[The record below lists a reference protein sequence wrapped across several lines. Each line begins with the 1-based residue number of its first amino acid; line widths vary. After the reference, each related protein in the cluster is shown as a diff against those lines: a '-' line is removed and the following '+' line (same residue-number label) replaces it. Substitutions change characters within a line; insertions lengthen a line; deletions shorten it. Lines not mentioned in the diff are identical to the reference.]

1 MPARRRTRP
10 RGSTRGG
17 APPFSRR
24 RGKRSSASPGRLVS
38 LFVVSM
44 LAFAGV
50 AARLVAVQIADA
62 SAYARLAEEQRE
74 REIKIPARRGA
85 VFDRDGTALALSADM
100 DSIYADPALIDDP
113 GDTARKLARA
123 LQLDAVEVEKKLRG
137 TRPGSRFEYI
147 ARQVPPRAARRVG
160 ALKLPGIAMTTE
172 PKRLYPNKSVA
183 SHVLGFVNG
192 FEQTGASGVELE
204 YERILQGEPGRMV
217 LEEDPAGRPLPQA
230 EFGYE
235 TSRPGRSLFL
245 TIDKDLQ
252 YFTETTLAD
261 AVARYRADGGSAI
274 VMRPA
279 TGEILALANAP
290 DFNPN
295 EPGRFEPEKWRNRAL
310 TDVYE
315 PGSAFKI
322 VTLAAALEER
332 VVTSR
337 TEYQVPDRIHYSDRV
352 FRDSHPH
359 PEETMTV
366 GKIIEQS
373 SNVGTIKMGLDL
385 GGKKL
390 DEYVRKFGFG
400 TSTGLDFPGESKGIV
415 LDRDDWSGSTIATI
429 PIGQGVAVTPMQMAA
444 AYGAIANRGVWTEPK
459 LLHAIQDPEGKT
471 KRSPEASRRRVVSR
485 RTARRVSRILERV
498 VSQGTGIEA
507 QIPGYRVAGKTGT
520 AQKPLPTGGY
530 GNSYVSS
537 FGGFAP
543 ARHPEIMTLVVLDEP
558 RPIWGGSTAAPTF
571 KTIMEFALR
580 HLGVAPTGNAE
591 RAARVIEES
600 HADQTPVHD

>member
-1 MPARRRTRP
+1 
-10 RGSTRGG
+10 
-17 APPFSRR
+17 
-24 RGKRSSASPGRLVS
+24 
-38 LFVVSM
+38 M
-44 LAFAGV
+44 LAFAGM

-62 SAYARLAEEQRE
+62 PAYARLAEQQRE

-85 VFDRDGTALALSADM
+85 VFDRDGRALALSVDM
-100 DSIYADPALIDDP
+100 ETVYADPALVVDP
-113 GDTARKLARA
+113 SAVAGKLARV
-123 LQLDAVEVEKKLRG
+123 LKLDAREVERKLWG

-147 ARQVPPRAARRVG
+147 ARHVPPRVARRIRE
-160 ALKLPGIAMTTE
+160 LNLPGIAMTTE

-183 SHVLGFVNG
+183 SHVVGFVNG
-192 FEQTGASGVELE
+192 FEQTGASGIELV
-204 YERILQGEPGRMV
+204 YDRILQGKPGRMV

-235 TSRPGRSLFL
+235 SSKPGRSVFL

-252 YFTETTLAD
+252 YFTETTLAE
-261 AVARYRADGGSAI
+261 AVSRYNADGGTAI

-279 TGEILALANAP
+279 TGEVLALANAP
-290 DFNPN
+290 DYDPN
-295 EPGRFEPEKWRNRAL
+295 VPGRFEPERWRNKAL

-322 VTLAAALEER
+322 VPLAAALEEN
-332 VVTSR
+332 VVAPR
-337 TEYQVPDRIHYSDRV
+337 TKYQVPDRIHYSDRV

-359 PEETMTV
+359 PEERMTV
-366 GKIIEQS
+366 SRIIEQS
-373 SNVGTIKMGLDL
+373 SNVGTIKVGLDL
-385 GGKKL
+385 GGEKL

-400 TSTGLDFPGESKGIV
+400 TPTGLDFPGESEGIV

-429 PIGQGVAVTPMQMAA
+429 PIGQGIAVTPMQMAT
-444 AYGAIANRGVWTEPK
+444 AYAAIANQGIWTEPK
-459 LLHAIQDPEGKT
+459 LLYAIQDPEGRT
-471 KRSPEASRRRVVSR
+471 RRAPEASRRRLVSR
-485 RTARRVSRILERV
+485 MTARRVARVLERV
-498 VSQGTGIEA
+498 VTQGTGIEA
-507 QIPGYRVAGKTGT
+507 QIPGYRIAGKTGT

-530 GNSYVSS
+530 GNSYMSS

-543 ARHPEIMTLVVLDEP
+543 TRRPEVMALVVLDEP

-591 RAARVIEES
+591 RAHEEIEES
-600 HADQTPVHD
+600 HADQPPAHD